1 MIETGVV
8 ISGVGKAF
16 GGTRVLDDVSLD
28 VRRGEF
34 LSVLGPSG
42 CGKTTLL
49 RLLAGFETVG
59 SGSIAIDDRLVSA
72 PGLHLP
78 PEARR
83 IGIVFQSYA
92 LWPHMNVAENVGY
105 ALKIAGFGADDRRR
119 RIASALDT
127 VDLAGFGERR
137 PADLSGGQRQRVAL
151 ARCLVTSPSLV
162 LLDEPLANL
171 DVHLR
176 AAMEDAFTEFHRR
189 TGTTMIYVTHDQA
202 EAMALAD
209 RIAVLDRGRL
219 VQIAEPRRLY
229 REPASAMVA
238 GFVGG
243 GQVVEGEVA
252 GTPEAGRVAVRLFEA
267 EWHLRCA
274 PGETRRP
281 GAAICLR
288 PRDLVLAPHGGVGLA
303 VRLGRV
309 VYRGSHTR
317 VEASPVIRPDLRL
330 VVETTDHDAVRE
342 GDVARLVVRDGWVV
356 PASSTDA
363 SASAESLP
371 PNLSRRSA

>member
-1 MIETGVV
+1 MTEPGVAL
-8 ISGVGKAF
+8 SGVSKTF
-16 GGTRVLDDVSLD
+16 GTSRVLEDITLD

-49 RLLAGFETVG
+49 RLLAGFEAVS
-59 SGSIAIDDRLVSA
+59 SGSIAIDGRPVSG

-78 PEARR
+78 PELRR

-92 LWPHMNVAENVGY
+92 LWPHMSVADNVGY
-105 ALKIAGFGADDRRR
+105 ALKIARIAGEERRR
-119 RIASALDT
+119 RIAAALDT
-127 VDLAGFGERR
+127 VDLAGFGDRR

-209 RIAVLDRGRL
+209 RIAVVDRGRL
-219 VQIAEPRRLY
+219 VQIAEPRRLF

-243 GQVVEGEVA
+243 GQVIEGDVTGDAAE
-252 GTPEAGRVAVRLFEA
+252 GRVAVRLFDV
-267 EWHLRCA
+267 EWPLRCGPAEA
-274 PGETRRP
+274 PRA

-288 PRDLVLAPHGGVGLA
+288 PRDLELAPRGGAGVAARVG
-303 VRLGRV
+303 RI

-317 VEASPVIRPDLRL
+317 VEVTPVARPDLRL

-342 GDVARLVVRDGWVV
+342 GEVARLLVRDGWVV
-356 PASSTDA
+356 PTDP
-363 SASAESLP
+363 SLATSP
-371 PNLSRRSA
+371 